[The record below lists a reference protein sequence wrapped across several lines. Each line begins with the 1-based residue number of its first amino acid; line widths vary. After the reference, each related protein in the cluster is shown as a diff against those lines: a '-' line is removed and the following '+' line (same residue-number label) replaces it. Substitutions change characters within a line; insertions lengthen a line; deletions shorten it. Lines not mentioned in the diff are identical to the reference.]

1 MKKKIAKILLFM
13 LPFMALLLATT
24 GNSVQMVN
32 IATGEKVLGS
42 YFVMLNDTTAAMCPV
57 LAATCSILSLIAALI
72 FVFSKKTGFL
82 KTSAWISFA
91 GACLAVIPVVAKSEF
106 LILPHVL
113 FPVLLLAH
121 FVLCAFSK
129 KLGLE
134 QKEAPAAP
142 RLERH

>member
-32 IATGEKVLGS
+32 MATGEKVTGS
-42 YFVMLNDTTAAMCPV
+42 YFVMLNDTTAALCPV
-57 LAATCSILSLIAALI
+57 LAATCSILSLAAALI
-72 FVFSKKTGFL
+72 FVFSRKTGVL
-82 KTSAWISFA
+82 SASAWISFA
-91 GACLAVIPVVAKSEF
+91 GACLAVIPVVTKGEF

-113 FPVLLLAH
+113 FPVLLMVH
-121 FVLCAFSK
+121 FVLCAFAK
-129 KLGLE
+129 KLGFE
-134 QKEAPAAP
+134 QKDTPVAP